1 MGHED
6 SVKLRVQDEVEAS
19 DLVPSALLC
28 CQPEK
33 VPQAASSNS
42 PRCPLFFPQMLTYIL
57 SFLPLSDQKEASLV
71 SRAWYYAAQN
81 ALREVRC
88 PPSPGPFSVVSHI
101 SLLMALLIHRLSIY
115 SSDIFIDT
123 LCLYI
128 RGSGT
133 IQMNKV

>member
-6 SVKLRVQDEVEAS
+6 SVKLRIQHEVEAS

-28 CQPEK
+28 HQPEK
-33 VPQAASSNS
+33 VPQAASSNG
-42 PRCPLFFPQMLTYIL
+42 PQCPLFFPQMLTYIL

-88 PPSPGPFSVVSHI
+88 LPSPGPFSVVSHI
-101 SLLMALLIHRLSIY
+101 SLFMALLIHRPFILFIIHIHIY
-115 SSDIFIDT
+115 IMFKHTWLWDYTDE
-123 LCLYI
+123 
-128 RGSGT
+128 
-133 IQMNKV
+133 